1 MSGLFGYL
9 LIGAILLALGVYG
22 ALARRNLLGVLIGI
36 ELIFNAANINFVALN
51 RYLHPGQPLGQAAAI
66 FVIAL
71 AAAEAV
77 VGLALVLTIYRNFR
91 TVLSEDLNLLK
102 G

>member
-1 MSGLFGYL
+1 M
-9 LIGAILLALGVYG
+9 
-22 ALARRNLLGVLIGI
+22 
-36 ELIFNAANINFVALN
+36 
-51 RYLHPGQPLGQAAAI
+51 
-66 FVIAL
+66 IAL

>member
-1 MSGLFGYL
+1 MCSS
-9 LIGAILLALGVYG
+9 IL
-22 ALARRNLLGVLIGI
+22 
-36 ELIFNAANINFVALN
+36 FNAANINFVAFN
-51 RYLHPGQPLGQAAAI
+51 RYLHPGTVQGQGFVLFVVAI
-66 FVIAL
+66 

-77 VGLALVLTIYRNFR
+77 VGLALVLTIYRHFK